1 MTTTNGAHLPD
12 AGQAT
17 PPRTVGVFDARN
29 PDEAA
34 AFDWIVRTLA
44 TMSMASDGFVPTA
57 GKPTQPNRQEP

>member
-1 MTTTNGAHLPD
+1 VGTTNTTNVAD
-12 AGQAT
+12 DDQVD

-34 AFDWIVRTLA
+34 AFDWVVRTLA